1 MGVTIIAMGS
11 RGDVQPMATIAGELI
26 RNGTKVK
33 VVGVEDYRGLV
44 EASGAEYLSNGLFI
58 SGAKEL
64 LEGWRARLSQL
75 SPFVA
80 LHVID
85 RWIRTAAPRLGEALR
100 AAAEPGD
107 LFVTGLLGR
116 DCATALAQAYG
127 GRAATV
133 MLTGSLP
140 TAWPQ
145 SYVSPQPGWLSARRR
160 LALTQWGWRLQNG
173 PAHTA
178 AKPLRASL
186 GLPEL
191 DVRQATLAAD
201 AYPTLVAASPLL
213 VPPASDWP
221 ANARSTGYPSAPT
234 PADWQPPRE
243 LTAFLAAGAKP
254 IYVGY
259 GSLGDSIGASAR
271 RRYQDVLQAAAL
283 TGQRVITPR
292 PPWPVAEPDSSV
304 YLTDPVPHGWLFPQL
319 AATVHHGGAGTS
331 AAALLSGVPT
341 VAVPSW
347 ADQPYHAWRLHYL
360 GLGPA
365 PIPMRSL
372 TARRLANQL
381 DELVQGRSAESY
393 RDRAQ
398 QVAAAERA
406 TNGLAR
412 TTAALLEL

>member
-1 MGVTIIAMGS
+1 MGITIIAMGS
-11 RGDVQPMATIAGELI
+11 RGDVQPMAALAGELVQH
-26 RNGTKVK
+26 GTKVK
-33 VVGVEDYRGLV
+33 VVGVEDYRGVV
-44 EASGAEYLSNGLFI
+44 EATGAEYFSNGLRI
-58 SGAKEL
+58 SGANEL
-64 LEGWRARLSQL
+64 LEGWRAQLSQL

-85 RWIRTAAPRLGEALR
+85 RWIRTIAPSLGDALQQ
-100 AAAEPGD
+100 AAEPGD
-107 LFVTGLLGR
+107 LFVAGLLGR
-116 DCATALAQAYG
+116 DCASALAQAHG
-127 GRAATV
+127 GRAATI

-140 TAWPQ
+140 TASPV
-145 SYVSPQPGWLSARRR
+145 SYVSPQPRWLSARRR

-173 PAHTA
+173 PSHTA
-178 AKPLRASL
+178 AQPLRASL
-186 GLPEL
+186 GLPQL
-191 DVRQATLAAD
+191 DARQATLAAD

-213 VPPASDWP
+213 VPPAPDWP

-234 PADWQPPRE
+234 PPGWRPAPE

-259 GSLGDSIGASAR
+259 GSLGESSGASAR
-271 RRYQDVLQAAAL
+271 RRYQDVLQAAAT
-283 TGQRVITPR
+283 TGERVITPR
-292 PPWPVAEPDSSV
+292 PPWPVAAPAASV
-304 YLTDPVPHGWLFPQL
+304 HLTDSVPHSWLFPQM

-341 VAVPSW
+341 LAVPSW

-365 PIPMRSL
+365 PIAMRNL
-372 TARRLANQL
+372 TADSLAAQL
-381 DELVQGRSAESY
+381 EALLHGKNAQSY

-398 QVAAAERA
+398 QVAEAERA

-412 TTAALLEL
+412 TTAALLAL